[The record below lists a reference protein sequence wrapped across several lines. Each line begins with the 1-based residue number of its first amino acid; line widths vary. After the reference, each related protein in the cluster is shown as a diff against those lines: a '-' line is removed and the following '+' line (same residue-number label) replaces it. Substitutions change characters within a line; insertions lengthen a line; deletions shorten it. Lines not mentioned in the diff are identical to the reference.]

1 MYALFSKRN
10 RRWRKQNGRLARK
23 VAVLAALDSR
33 ERLRSI
39 DPQVLID
46 RCVYSRE
53 QIRLADCKGKGY
65 INFSLAIWACS
76 WW

>member
-10 RRWRKQNGRLARK
+10 RRWRKQSGRLARK

-53 QIRLADCKGKGY
+53 QIRLADCKG
-65 INFSLAIWACS
+65 IIFMLFCIE
-76 WW
+76 